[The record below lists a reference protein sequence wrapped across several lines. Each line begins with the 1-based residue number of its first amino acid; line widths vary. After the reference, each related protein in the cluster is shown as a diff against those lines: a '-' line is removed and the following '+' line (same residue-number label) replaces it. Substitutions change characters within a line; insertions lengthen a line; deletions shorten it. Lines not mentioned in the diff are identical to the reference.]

1 MGSSIAANQLV
12 WHHDLTGQVLDPA
25 SLNLFWFELTE
36 GAYGQIHRVK
46 AIVEIVDGSAWQ
58 LSFNQG
64 EDPMETELPVE
75 RWLSGRPDRPS
86 QIEVVA
92 GVDFDPIGVT
102 AACRVAG
109 SPMRYYSII
118 KPSCGSSHEN
128 RGYFLYSWQ
137 L

>member
-1 MGSSIAANQLV
+1 MENPIAANQLV

-36 GAYGQIHRVK
+36 GAYGQIHRAV
-46 AIVEIVDGSAWQ
+46 AIVEVVDGSAWE

-64 EDPMETELPVE
+64 ETPTETELPVE
-75 RWLSGRPDRPS
+75 RWLSGRPSRPS

-102 AACRVAG
+102 TALRD
-109 SPMRYYSII
+109 
-118 KPSCGSSHEN
+118 CGLSDAVLTQ
-128 RGYFLYSWQ
+128 YQTQ
-137 L
+137 LQEQG